1 MPEISTARPSPI
13 AGRWYEGDP
22 VRLAEEIDRYLAGAK
37 LPVLDGEVV
46 GVIAPHAGHI
56 YSGETAGYAFS
67 AVKGKSLPLVA
78 VLSPLHSYH
87 FTSFLT
93 TAHSAYRTPLGD
105 IEVDEEMVGA
115 LEGGLHAK
123 GIELTH
129 LAYDQ
134 EHSLEIE
141 LPFLQRAL
149 DGDFKLLPLMVRSN
163 DPAELETL
171 AGVLA
176 DLLAGRPCLLV
187 ASTDLSHFHSEARAD
202 QMDAEILREVEAF
215 SPEGVLQAE
224 RSGKGSACGAGAVA
238 AVLWVCK
245 KLGATRVQ
253 VLHHSTSGK
262 TTGDHDSVVGYGAAA
277 ILKQRND
284 RPS

>member
-1 MPEISTARPSPI
+1 MSTISTVRPSPI

-22 VRLAEEIDRYLAGAK
+22 TRLAEEIDRYLAGAK
-37 LPVLDGEVV
+37 LPILDGEVV
-46 GVIAPHAGHI
+46 GVIAPHAGHV
-56 YSGETAGYAFS
+56 YSGETAGYAFA
-67 AVKGKSLPLVA
+67 AVKGKSYPLIA
-78 VLSPLHSYH
+78 ILSPLHSYH

-93 TAHSAYRTPLGD
+93 TAHSVYRTPLGD
-105 IEVDEEMVGA
+105 INVDEKMVGE
-115 LEGGLHAK
+115 LEERLLANGTA
-123 GIELTH
+123 LTH
-129 LAYDQ
+129 IAYDQ

-149 DGDFKLLPLMVRSN
+149 TGDFNLLPLMIRSN

-171 AGVLA
+171 GGALAG
-176 DLLAGRPCLLV
+176 LLAGKSCLLV
-187 ASTDLSHFHSEARAD
+187 ASTDLSHFHPEARAD
-202 QMDAEILREVEAF
+202 ELDAEMLREVEAF

-245 KLGATRVQ
+245 KLGASRVQ

-262 TTGDHDSVVGYGAAA
+262 TTGDHDSVVGYGAAV
-277 ILKQRND
+277 ILK
-284 RPS
+284 

>member
-1 MPEISTARPSPI
+1 MSTISKARPSPL

-22 VRLAEEIDRYLAGAK
+22 IRLAEEIDRFLAGAK

-46 GVIAPHAGHI
+46 GVMAPHAGHI

-67 AVKGKSLPLVA
+67 AVKGKSYPLVA

-93 TAHSAYRTPLGD
+93 TAHAAYRTPLGD
-105 IEVDEEMVGA
+105 IDVDEEMVAA
-115 LEGGLHAK
+115 LGHRLHSK
-123 GIELTH
+123 GTELTH
-129 LAYDQ
+129 IAYDQ

-149 DGDFKLLPLMVRSN
+149 EGEFKLLPLMIRSN

-176 DLLAGRPCLLV
+176 ELLAGKPSLLV
-187 ASTDLSHFHSEARAD
+187 ASTDLSHFHPEARAD
-202 QMDAEILREVEAF
+202 ILDNEMLREVEAF

-238 AVLWVCK
+238 AVLWACK
-245 KLGATRVQ
+245 MMGATRVR

-277 ILKQRND
+277 IIK
-284 RPS
+284 

>member
-1 MPEISTARPSPI
+1 MPSINSVRPSPI

-22 VRLAEEIDRYLAGAK
+22 TRLAVEIDQYLAGAK
-37 LPVLDGEVV
+37 LPALVGEVV
-46 GVIAPHAGHI
+46 GVVAPHAGHI

-67 AVKGKSLPLVA
+67 AVKGKSYPLVA
-78 VLSPLHSYH
+78 ILSPLHSYH

-105 IEVDEEMVGA
+105 IYVDEEMVGD
-115 LEGGLHAK
+115 LEERLHGK
-123 GIELTH
+123 GTVLTH
-129 LAYDQ
+129 IAYDQ

-149 DGDFKLLPLMVRSN
+149 VGDFKLLPLMIRSN

-171 AGVLA
+171 ASDLA
-176 DLLAGRPCLLV
+176 GLLSGRPCLLV
-187 ASTDLSHFHSEARAD
+187 ASTDLSHFHSEARAGELD
-202 QMDAEILREVEAF
+202 SEMLREVEAF

-224 RSGKGSACGAGAVA
+224 RFGKGSACGAGAVA
-238 AVLWVCK
+238 AMLWVCK

-277 ILKQRND
+277 ILK
-284 RPS
+284 